1 MSYSKK
7 STINQKQK
15 NYLGNTPIYEDPRYK
30 EYENIPVEKFRLDKE
45 KTQREYNQ
53 LQKDLINLKDDFIKT
68 KERCKDRE
76 NELRQ
81 HINNLLLK
89 YRTRDPQLNLKNMKE
104 LEEQIMY
111 NIQTLEEQSKQDIR
125 EKKKDMETRIKLRL
139 IDSEI
144 NYNRELDKKVKEQQE
159 ILKALH
165 EFTTDMQKIT
175 NNYNSIKDKAEY
187 YLKENTM
194 YKIEINDLEEKN
206 EKLKSEIMK
215 LKHMNNKMSI
225 KLMNKGINEEDIDEM
240 ENNFSKNMK
249 VKFENEQKE
258 KFRNKMKEKAKRNTG
273 IINENKSIKL
283 NGNEVIS
290 IDKIVELLSDEDF
303 VSKNYREC
311 SVISNLLNIYEKT
324 SKKINKLNNEYE
336 KLIDRHP
343 IYDRLV
349 QLIQQLKSKEINTK
363 IKSINQMSKRVIN
376 ELLGNYIITM
386 KKDQRKE
393 LIELLINDE
402 EITNLIYNE
411 KLPNIMNRDRVLG
424 A

>member
-1 MSYSKK
+1 MSSQMKK
-7 STINQKQK
+7 TTLKQK
-15 NYLGNTPIYEDPRYK
+15 NISNVPIYEDPRYK

-53 LQKDLINLKDDFIKT
+53 LQKDLINLKEDFVKT

-194 YKIEINDLEEKN
+194 YKIEINDLEDKN

>member
-1 MSYSKK
+1 MSSQMKK
-7 STINQKQK
+7 NTLKQK
-15 NYLGNTPIYEDPRYK
+15 NISNVPIYEDPRYK

-53 LQKDLINLKDDFIKT
+53 LQKDLINLKEDFVKT

>member
-7 STINQKQK
+7 VTMNTKQK

-89 YRTRDPQLNLKNMKE
+89 YRTRDPQVNLRNMKE
-104 LEEQIMY
+104 LEEQIMF

>member
-53 LQKDLINLKDDFIKT
+53 LQKDLINLKEDFVKT

>member
-7 STINQKQK
+7 VTMNTKQK

-53 LQKDLINLKDDFIKT
+53 LQKDLINLKEDFVKT

-89 YRTRDPQLNLKNMKE
+89 YRTRDPQVNLRNMKE
-104 LEEQIMY
+104 LEEQIMH

-165 EFTTDMQKIT
+165 EFTTDMQKIS

-194 YKIEINDLEEKN
+194 YKIEINELEEKN
-206 EKLKSEIMK
+206 DELKSEIMK
-215 LKHMNNKMSI
+215 LKHMNNKLSI
-225 KLMNKGINEEDIDEM
+225 RLMNKDINEDNIDEM
-240 ENNFSKNMK
+240 ENNFNKNIK
-249 VKFENEQKE
+249 EKFENEQKE
-258 KFRNKMKEKAKRNTG
+258 KFRNKMKEKKKSLIQNDD
-273 IINENKSIKL
+273 NKQIKL
-283 NGNEVIS
+283 PGNEDIS
-290 IDKIVELLSDEDF
+290 IDKIVELLSNEEF

-324 SKKINKLNNEYE
+324 SKKISKLNEEYE
-336 KLIDRHP
+336 KLIDHHP

-349 QLIQQLKSKEINTK
+349 QLIQKLKSKDINTK

-393 LIELLINDE
+393 LIDLLINDE
-402 EITNLIYNE
+402 DINNLIYNE
-411 KLPNIMNRDRVLG
+411 KLPNVMNRDRVLG
-424 A
+424 SI

>member
-1 MSYSKK
+1 MSSQMKK
-7 STINQKQK
+7 TTLKQK
-15 NYLGNTPIYEDPRYK
+15 NISNVPIYEDPRYK

-53 LQKDLINLKDDFIKT
+53 LQKDLINLKEDFVKT

-206 EKLKSEIMK
+206 EKLKSEIIK

>member
-1 MSYSKK
+1 
-7 STINQKQK
+7 
-15 NYLGNTPIYEDPRYK
+15 
-30 EYENIPVEKFRLDKE
+30 
-45 KTQREYNQ
+45 
-53 LQKDLINLKDDFIKT
+53 
-68 KERCKDRE
+68 
-76 NELRQ
+76 
-81 HINNLLLK
+81 
-89 YRTRDPQLNLKNMKE
+89 
-104 LEEQIMY
+104 
-111 NIQTLEEQSKQDIR
+111 
-125 EKKKDMETRIKLRL
+125 
-139 IDSEI
+139 
-144 NYNRELDKKVKEQQE
+144 
-159 ILKALH
+159 
-165 EFTTDMQKIT
+165 
-175 NNYNSIKDKAEY
+175 
-187 YLKENTM
+187 
-194 YKIEINDLEEKN
+194 
-206 EKLKSEIMK
+206 
-215 LKHMNNKMSI
+215 
-225 KLMNKGINEEDIDEM
+225 MNKGINEEDIDEM

>member
-1 MSYSKK
+1 
-7 STINQKQK
+7 
-15 NYLGNTPIYEDPRYK
+15 
-30 EYENIPVEKFRLDKE
+30 
-45 KTQREYNQ
+45 
-53 LQKDLINLKDDFIKT
+53 
-68 KERCKDRE
+68 
-76 NELRQ
+76 
-81 HINNLLLK
+81 
-89 YRTRDPQLNLKNMKE
+89 MKE

>member
-1 MSYSKK
+1 MSSQMKK
-7 STINQKQK
+7 TTLKQK
-15 NYLGNTPIYEDPRYK
+15 NISNVPIYEDPRYK

-53 LQKDLINLKDDFIKT
+53 LQKDLINLKEDFVKT

>member
-1 MSYSKK
+1 MSSQMKK
-7 STINQKQK
+7 TTLKQK
-15 NYLGNTPIYEDPRYK
+15 NISNVPIYEDPRYK

-89 YRTRDPQLNLKNMKE
+89 YRTRDPQVNLRNMKE
-104 LEEQIMY
+104 LEEQIMH

>member
-1 MSYSKK
+1 MSSQMKK
-7 STINQKQK
+7 TTLKQK
-15 NYLGNTPIYEDPRYK
+15 NISNVPIYEDPRYK

-53 LQKDLINLKDDFIKT
+53 LQKDLINLKEDFVKT

-89 YRTRDPQLNLKNMKE
+89 YRTRDPQVNLRNMKE

>member
-15 NYLGNTPIYEDPRYK
+15 NYLGNTPIYEYPRYK

-89 YRTRDPQLNLKNMKE
+89 YRTRDPQVNLRNMKE
-104 LEEQIMY
+104 LEEQIMH

-125 EKKKDMETRIKLRL
+125 EKKKDMENRIKLRL
-139 IDSEI
+139 IDREI

>member
-1 MSYSKK
+1 MSSQMKK
-7 STINQKQK
+7 TTLKQK
-15 NYLGNTPIYEDPRYK
+15 NISNVPIYEDPRYK

-53 LQKDLINLKDDFIKT
+53 LQKDLINLKEDFVKT

-424 A
+424 SI

>member
-1 MSYSKK
+1 MSSQMKK
-7 STINQKQK
+7 TTLKQK
-15 NYLGNTPIYEDPRYK
+15 NTSNVPIYEDPRYK

-53 LQKDLINLKDDFIKT
+53 LQKDLINLKEDFVKT

-194 YKIEINDLEEKN
+194 YKIEINDLEEEN